1 VSMVGEDVEKREPQ
15 RQCVGCGRRGGQGGF
30 VRLTLD
36 VCQTPAKVVPA
47 VGREHKGRGAYL
59 CRRQACFDRALQ
71 RKAFQRA
78 FRSSVTVDIDSI
90 TEVLTIEAQK

>member
-1 VSMVGEDVEKREPQ
+1 MSVGVEGVEKREPQ
-15 RQCVGCGRRGGQGGF
+15 RQCIGCGRRGDQGEF

-36 VCQTPAKVVPA
+36 VCQTPAKVVPV
-47 VGREHKGRGAYL
+47 VGRELRGRGAYL

-78 FRSSVTVDIDSI
+78 FRSNVTVDVDSI